1 MKSGLF
7 AKLRRLWTDKSAES
21 VPAPA
26 SPAKKSPSADT
37 DAKRASGPPKRKKPV
52 DSGSEPRGSGGEAK
66 RDDRSKP
73 SSPKKPS
80 GNRRDGEQ
88 GNRGGGSDSRR
99 GGGSDSRRGGGER
112 RQGSGRPDS
121 RRQGGDREPRRSRSE
136 VAAQQESLAN
146 AVPRQLE
153 FPPFEDWEA
162 PAAPAREE
170 GDVFFQDMAIHPRI
184 LKALLVDMGFTKCT
198 PIQGMALPDTLAGK
212 DVAGRAQT
220 GTGKTA
226 AFLIA
231 IFNRLLAENPERA
244 PHQPFALCIAPTREL
259 AIQIEHD
266 AAEIGKYCGLST
278 LAVYGGMNYDRQ
290 RDRIA
295 AGVDLVAATPGRLLD
310 YVQQRAIDL
319 SKVKVMVI
327 DEADRML
334 DMGFIPDVR
343 RIIARLCAPANR
355 QTLLFSATLDRGIMD
370 LAQAWMRPN
379 PVIME
384 TDPEHMVA
392 ESIEEIVYAVSSREK
407 LAVLLHLIKNETWS
421 RILIFRNQRRDVE
434 RLYHNLHRYGV
445 HCEMLSGDVPQKK
458 RLRVLEAFRKG
469 DIPVVV
475 ATDVAGRGIHV
486 DDISHVV
493 NYDFPFE
500 AEDYVHR
507 IGRTGRAGN
516 AGKAVSFAG
525 SDCAF
530 VIPEIEE
537 YIGRPLPTRVPEA
550 EMVEMPPAP
559 KGDHGELPHPR
570 RNSRPSGRPN
580 RSGGGGG
587 RSRSGGGRSRP
598 GGRGRR

>member
-1 MKSGLF
+1 MLLKPGFL
-7 AKLRRLWTDKSAES
+7 AKIRRICSSLLQPNATEDSS
-21 VPAPA
+21 DSRSPA
-26 SPAKKSPSADT
+26 SNPAAEPANKQGAKPAAKPQRKGGDGGNSQR
-37 DAKRASGPPKRKKPV
+37 DAQATRKQRPKGDK
-52 DSGSEPRGSGGEAK
+52 EPQPKGEASRSRRESTK
-66 RDDRSKP
+66 RQERPDDSQERRSD
-73 SSPKKPS
+73 
-80 GNRRDGEQ
+80 NRRD
-88 GNRGGGSDSRR
+88 RGGRR
-99 GGGSDSRRGGGER
+99 G
-112 RQGSGRPDS
+112 
-121 RRQGGDREPRRSRSE
+121 RSRE
-136 VAAQQESLAN
+136 DQQARQEALA
-146 AVPRQLE
+146 
-153 FPPFEDWEA
+153 D
-162 PAAPAREE
+162 AAPRTVQFPEFGDWTPPEPKEPE
-170 GDVFFQDMAIHPRI
+170 GETVSFQNLPIHPRI
-184 LKALLVDMGFTKCT
+184 LKALLVDLQFEQCT
-198 PIQGMALPDTLAGK
+198 PIQGLALPHTLAGK

-226 AFLIA
+226 AFLIS
-231 IFNRLLAENPERA
+231 IFNRLLVENPERL
-244 PHQPFALCIAPTREL
+244 PHQPYALCIAPTREL

-310 YVQQRAIDL
+310 YVRQKAIDL
-319 SKVKVMVI
+319 SQVKVMVI

-343 RIIARLCAPANR
+343 RIIARLCSPAKR

-370 LAQAWMRPN
+370 LAQTWMRPD
-379 PVIME
+379 PVVLE
-384 TDPEHMVA
+384 VDSEHVVA
-392 ESIEEIVYAVSSREK
+392 ENIEEIVYAVSAEEK
-407 LAVLLHLIKNETWS
+407 LALLLWLIKHETWS

-434 RLYHNLHRYGV
+434 RLYHNLHRYGI

-458 RLRVLEAFRKG
+458 RLRILEAFRKG

-507 IGRTGRAGN
+507 IGRTGRAGQT
-516 AGKAVSFAG
+516 GKGISFAG

-537 YIGRPLPTRVPEA
+537 YVDRPLPTQVPAA

-559 KGDHGELPHPR
+559 KGEHGEKPHPR
-570 RNSRPSGRPN
+570 RSSRPKGRPR
-580 RSGGGGG
+580 RSGGGDRGRSSSRRGG
-587 RSRSGGGRSRP
+587 RRS
-598 GGRGRR
+598 